1 MDEVK
6 VLSHAF
12 LSVLIC
18 GTLWR
23 IVTFHFLASSSTQ
36 LWHLGKAMTIQ
47 Y

>member
-1 MDEVK
+1 MDQVK

-12 LSVLIC
+12 LSVLIA

-23 IVTFHFLASSSTQ
+23 MVTYHFLASSSTGVQ
-36 LWHLGKAMTIQ
+36 HLGHAMTIQ